1 MCILVFFQ
9 SVKGV
14 SAYQTWVFL
23 YPTFHFS
30 IDLSTFTLKDP
41 QHHRSTKQ
49 SSIPPLHLKDSL
61 GPGQSHSTQH
71 WQASLAL
78 LPGGLNLSRTEEA
91 QNIKLPWAVNFL
103 ALSIPPSVLSSVS
116 LLVILSFCYYL
127 HLSWLLDLRRSLPE
141 QWSGLFFSFWDI
153 FHIST
158 FSNIRH
164 NYNIDIDWI

>member
-1 MCILVFFQ
+1 MPACTCVFLSFFQ

-30 IDLSTFTLKDP
+30 IDLCTFTLKDP
-41 QHHRSTKQ
+41 QRHRSTKQ

-61 GPGQSHSTQH
+61 GPGWSHSTQH

-103 ALSIPPSVLSSVS
+103 ALSIPHICLIFCLSPHHSVFLLLPASVVAFRFKK
-116 LLVILSFCYYL
+116 VIAGTVKWAIF
-127 HLSWLLDLRRSLPE
+127 
-141 QWSGLFFSFWDI
+141 LFTDI
-153 FHIST
+153 FYIST
-158 FSNIRH
+158 VSQP
-164 NYNIDIDWI
+164 